1 MSRGHESCRYQWR
14 ILLDPARFFTALAS
28 SGLARLLAGAMS
40 ANRPKLMPSRRS
52 ARFLTAAFAGALLL
66 GEPRVFAQ
74 APSTAFD
81 LSEWKIT
88 LPGPKEIKDLEG
100 YSSDYF
106 YLNAEKEMCFQ
117 LDASEK
123 GTTPNAKYVRSEL
136 RHLPNWRADESRA
149 LSAEVRAVSSL
160 DPDKA
165 TVMQIH
171 GITEDKKDA
180 PPLLRIALQDGD
192 LWALLKTTSRNEK
205 NTPEEKILLRGALGE
220 SFVKIDVRVE
230 GGELSIAVDGEEKV
244 RRNLGFW
251 KFLNYFKAGCYPQ
264 ATQGV
269 AHVVFRHLAV
279 H

>member
-1 MSRGHESCRYQWR
+1 MSPGPGSSRRQWR
-14 ILLDPARFFTALAS
+14 TRLNPARFFTAFAS
-28 SGLARLLAGAMS
+28 SELARLLGA
-40 ANRPKLMPSRRS
+40 ARS
-52 ARFLTAAFAGALLL
+52 ADKRKFVPPRRYAHFLTAAFMGALLL
-66 GEPRVFAQ
+66 GELRVFAQ

-149 LSAEVRAVSSL
+149 LSAEVRAASSL
-160 DPDKA
+160 DPDKV
-165 TVMQIH
+165 TVVQIH

-180 PPLLRIALQDGD
+180 PPLLRIALQGGD

-205 NTPEEKILLRGALGE
+205 NSPEEKILLRGALGE
-220 SFVKIDVRVE
+220 SLVKIDVRVE

>member
-1 MSRGHESCRYQWR
+1 MA
-14 ILLDPARFFTALAS
+14 ARVKVVVLY
-28 SGLARLLAGAMS
+28 
-40 ANRPKLMPSRRS
+40 
-52 ARFLTAAFAGALLL
+52 AAFCAGVLL
-66 GEPRVFAQ
+66 GTSDAGAQ

-81 LSEWKIT
+81 LRDWKIT

-100 YSSDYF
+100 YRSDYF
-106 YLNAEKEMCFQ
+106 YLNAEKEMCFH

-149 LSAEVRAVSSL
+149 LSAEVRAASSL
-160 DPDKA
+160 DPDKV
-165 TVMQIH
+165 TIVQIH

-205 NTPEEKILLRGALGE
+205 NSPEEKILLRGGLGG

-230 GGELSIAVDGEEKV
+230 GGELSISVDGEEKV

-264 ATQGV
+264 ATEGIADV
-269 AHVVFRHLAV
+269 TFRRLSV
-279 H
+279 Q

>member
-1 MSRGHESCRYQWR
+1 MSPGPGSSRCQWR
-14 ILLDPARFFTALAS
+14 TPLDPARFFTAFAS
-28 SGLARLLAGAMS
+28 AELARLLAVA
-40 ANRPKLMPSRRS
+40 RS
-52 ARFLTAAFAGALLL
+52 ADKRKFVPPRRYVCFLTAAFTGALLF

-149 LSAEVRAVSSL
+149 LSAEVRAASSL
-160 DPDKA
+160 DPDKV
-165 TVMQIH
+165 TVVQIH

-180 PPLLRIALQDGD
+180 PPLLRIALQGGD

-205 NTPEEKILLRGALGE
+205 NSPEEKILLRGALGE
-220 SFVKIDVRVE
+220 SFVRIDVRVE

-269 AHVVFRHLAV
+269 AHVVFRYLAV

>member
-74 APSTAFD
+74 APSAAFD
-81 LSEWKIT
+81 LREWKIT

-106 YLNAEKEMCFQ
+106 YLNAEQEMCFQ

-205 NTPEEKILLRGALGE
+205 NAPEEKILLRGELGE

-230 GGELSIAVDGEEKV
+230 GGDLSIAVDGEEKV

>member
-1 MSRGHESCRYQWR
+1 
-14 ILLDPARFFTALAS
+14 
-28 SGLARLLAGAMS
+28 MS
-40 ANRPKLMPSRRS
+40 ADRLKLMPPRRS

-74 APSTAFD
+74 APSAAFD
-81 LSEWKIT
+81 LREWKIT

-100 YSSDYF
+100 YSSEYF

-160 DPDKA
+160 DPDKV

>member
-1 MSRGHESCRYQWR
+1 MSPGRESSRCRWR
-14 ILLDPARFFTALAS
+14 TLLEPARVFTALGS
-28 SGLARLLAGAMS
+28 SELARLLAS
-40 ANRPKLMPSRRS
+40 ATSAEGLKIMPPRRC
-52 ARFLTAAFAGALLL
+52 ARFLTAALAGALLF

-88 LPGPKEIKDLEG
+88 LPGPKEIKALEG

-149 LSAEVRAVSSL
+149 LSAEVRAASSL
-160 DPDKA
+160 DPDKV
-165 TVMQIH
+165 TVVQIH

-180 PPLLRIALQDGD
+180 PPLLRIALQEGD

-205 NTPEEKILLRGALGE
+205 NTPEEKILLRAALGE
-220 SFVKIDVRVE
+220 SYVKIDVRVE
-230 GGELSIAVDGEEKV
+230 SGELSIAVDGEEKV

-264 ATQGV
+264 ATQGI

>member
-1 MSRGHESCRYQWR
+1 MSHGHESCRYQWR
-14 ILLDPARFFTALAS
+14 ILLDPARFFTALTS
-28 SGLARLLAGAMS
+28 SGLARLLAGARP
-40 ANRPKLMPSRRS
+40 ADRPKLMSSRRS
-52 ARFLTAAFAGALLL
+52 ARFLTAAFAGAVLL

-74 APSTAFD
+74 GPSTAFD

-136 RHLPNWRADESRA
+136 RHLSNWRADESRA

-160 DPDKA
+160 DPDKV

-205 NTPEEKILLRGALGE
+205 NSPEEKILLRGALGE

>member
-1 MSRGHESCRYQWR
+1 
-14 ILLDPARFFTALAS
+14 
-28 SGLARLLAGAMS
+28 MS
-40 ANRPKLMPSRRS
+40 AHKLKFILPRRY
-52 ARFLTAAFAGALLL
+52 ACFWTAAFAGALIFAV
-66 GEPRVFAQ
+66 PRVFAQ

-81 LSEWKIT
+81 LREWKIT
-88 LPGPKEIKDLEG
+88 LPGPKEIKNLEG

-106 YLNAEKEMCFQ
+106 FLNAKKEMCFH

-123 GTTPNAKYVRSEL
+123 GITPTAKYVRSEL

-149 LSAEVRAVSSL
+149 LSAEVRAASSL
-160 DPDKA
+160 NPDKL
-165 TVMQIH
+165 TLVQIH

-180 PPLLRIALQDGD
+180 PPLLRIALQQGD

-205 NTPEEKILLRGALGE
+205 DAPEEKILLRGELGE

-230 GGELSIAVDGEEKV
+230 AGQLSIAVDGEEKV

-264 ATQGV
+264 ATHGV
-269 AHVVFRHLAV
+269 ADVVFRHLAV

>member
-1 MSRGHESCRYQWR
+1 
-14 ILLDPARFFTALAS
+14 LLVGAR
-28 SGLARLLAGAMS
+28 S
-40 ANRPKLMPSRRS
+40 ADKRKFMPPRRS
-52 ARFLTAAFAGALLL
+52 VCFLTAAFIGALLF

-117 LDASEK
+117 LDASEQ

-136 RHLPNWRADESRA
+136 RHLPNWRADESHA
-149 LSAEVRAVSSL
+149 LSAEVRAASSL
-160 DPDKA
+160 DPDKV
-165 TVMQIH
+165 TVVQIH
-171 GITEDKKDA
+171 GITEYKKDA

-205 NTPEEKILLRGALGE
+205 NSPEEKILLRGALGE
-220 SFVKIDVRVE
+220 SFVKINVRVE
-230 GGELSIAVDGEEKV
+230 GGEISIAVDGEEKV